1 MVFHGASGGF
11 ALGFF
16 DAVVGHCRGGRED
29 GAGLVGRLWEGLR
42 GVQLRSVIIAVSV
55 EEGRRRESFGTGWL
69 VVGGVTEGARRSF
82 LNQHGEFFAI
92 YPHERQEARVM
103 LGWTCWGALLLWT
116 EYLKGF
122 NGLKVDDVGSFY
134 GCYTS
139 IADCLMCFRMR
150 PLLFVDDFK
159 LAAVHPRFVLWRQ
172 EGRVAR
178 VLHRPAVSLAV
189 PEFAMTTASL
199 FCLEYNLVSCTSAR
213 GTVWNFCHDWHHA
226 STPPR
231 AYV

>member
-1 MVFHGASGGF
+1 
-11 ALGFF
+11 
-16 DAVVGHCRGGRED
+16 
-29 GAGLVGRLWEGLR
+29 
-42 GVQLRSVIIAVSV
+42 
-55 EEGRRRESFGTGWL
+55 
-69 VVGGVTEGARRSF
+69 
-82 LNQHGEFFAI
+82 
-92 YPHERQEARVM
+92 M
-103 LGWTCWGALLLWT
+103 LGWRCSGALLLWI
-116 EYLKGF
+116 EYLKSF
-122 NGLKVDDVGSFY
+122 NGLKADVGSFY
-134 GCYTS
+134 DCYTS
-139 IADCLMCFRMR
+139 IPDCLMCFRMR

-189 PEFAMTTASL
+189 PEFAMT
-199 FCLEYNLVSCTSAR
+199 SAR